1 MNEMYLEH
9 HGILGQ
15 KWGVRRYQNADG
27 SLTSAGEKRY
37 YGGSS
42 TKKEARQHIR
52 SDFRSAKKNARDIRN
67 KQYSEADAKYNKA
80 TAKMRSQLESID
92 KEYDEKAKNISS
104 AERAALNKIEKDMN
118 SEKEDMDF
126 FEEGYLYDEAYENY
140 SALEQKYKET
150 QKYYDDK
157 RRTNDLLRLNSKEM
171 VRDFYS
177 DSTEKATYE
186 KNEAYRKAGEQYTNS
201 IFEAKQ
207 NKKNAK
213 EELKRQA

>member
-15 KWGVRRYQNADG
+15 RWGVRRYQNADG

-104 AERAALNKIEKDMN
+104 AERTALNKIEKDMN